1 MQIGYTIVPLQF
13 PKVQI
18 ICFISE
24 DKHVFLFRPLL
35 SSPWPFLIYLM
46 ATMFNAALFI
56 ISTPLRLLSSVYSIV
71 NITKGTNLS
80 PTGFHFYHQNC
91 IVKVFW
97 IFPFETW
104 DLIKLNAILSFD
116 TSTSVHCD
124 DGAPK
129 LIFFFSHLLKRN
141 GEIKISL
148 PYFFSNKKVG
158 HQRLL
163 FLEVVFMLSFS
174 QNIFPSEEIWSLENV
189 ALTASNNFVR
199 VESSFDSFCVS
210 VMSRKV
216 VNHRGNKFY

>member
-56 ISTPLRLLSSVYSIV
+56 ISTPLSLLSSVYSIV

-116 TSTSVHCD
+116 TSTSVHISTVMM
-124 DGAPK
+124 AH
-129 LIFFFSHLLKRN
+129 LNLSFFLTF
-141 GEIKISL
+141 IKKERRDK
-148 PYFFSNKKVG
+148 NKSS
-158 HQRLL
+158 L
-163 FLEVVFMLSFS
+163 FL
-174 QNIFPSEEIWSLENV
+174 QW
-189 ALTASNNFVR
+189 
-199 VESSFDSFCVS
+199 
-210 VMSRKV
+210 
-216 VNHRGNKFY
+216 